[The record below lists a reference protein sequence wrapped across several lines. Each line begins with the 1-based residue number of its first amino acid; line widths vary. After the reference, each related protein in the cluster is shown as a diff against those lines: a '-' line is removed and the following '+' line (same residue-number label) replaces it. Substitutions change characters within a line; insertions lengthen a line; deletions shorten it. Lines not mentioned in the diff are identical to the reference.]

1 MIEQKDIGNSNE
13 LLLGEN
19 KINSEILKISI
30 ELPKSLVPC
39 VDDVCRITQ
48 RKRDDLF
55 TYFVI
60 FGLVGIYEEPERIF
74 NITKKTVDFLERL
87 RNALNQYYG
96 MEYFKNRNPD
106 EIENKRLYNSSNENV
121 TWDPQSNKDLVK
133 EVQIFEFILLIPD
146 VLMKSFNTLCKITNR
161 TREYLS
167 KLFIMD
173 QFAFLYQNPE
183 LIYEYIKD
191 FESFVESLRIGINQ
205 IFGKNYLR
213 KEQKV

>member
-1 MIEQKDIGNSNE
+1 MMEQNDIGNSNE

-19 KINSEILKISI
+19 KLNSEILNISI
-30 ELPKSLVPC
+30 ELPKILVPC
-39 VDDVCRITQ
+39 VDDICRITQ

-74 NITKKTVDFLERL
+74 NITKRTPDFLERL
-87 RNALNQYYG
+87 RIALNQYYG
-96 MEYFKNRNPD
+96 MEYFKNKNPNKV
-106 EIENKRLYNSSNENV
+106 ENERLYNSPNENM
-121 TWDPQSNKDLVK
+121 TWQPRSNKELDK
-133 EVQIFEFILLIPD
+133 EVQNFEFKLMIPD

-183 LIYEYIKD
+183 LIYEYIKE
-191 FESFVESLRIGINQ
+191 FESFMESLKIGLNQ
-205 IFGKNYLR
+205 IFGKNYL
-213 KEQKV
+213 KNEEKL

>member
-1 MIEQKDIGNSNE
+1 MMEQKNIGNSNE

-30 ELPKSLVPC
+30 ELPKILVPC
-39 VDDVCRITQ
+39 VDDICRITQ

-74 NITKKTVDFLERL
+74 NITKRTPEFLERL
-87 RNALNQYYG
+87 RIALNQYYG
-96 MEYFKNRNPD
+96 MEYFKNENPN
-106 EIENKRLYNSSNENV
+106 EIENERLYNSLNDNMTGKPRSNE
-121 TWDPQSNKDLVK
+121 DLGK
-133 EVQIFEFILLIPD
+133 EVQNFEFKLIIPD
-146 VLMKSFNTLCKITNR
+146 VLMKSFNTFCKITNR
-161 TREYLS
+161 TRDYLS

-173 QFAFLYQNPE
+173 QFAFLYQDPE

-191 FESFVESLRIGINQ
+191 FECVIENLRIGLNQ
-205 IFGKNYLR
+205 IFGKNYLK
-213 KEQKV
+213 KEVKV